1 MASPNF
7 DPNRAAMILLD
18 AATMGDRAT
27 VEKYDISSRTLQR
40 YRSRLA
46 NDQELTALV
55 AHKKAEQ
62 DKQWASEIPGAIAAC
77 IKFIANASQNLKP
90 DDPEAVH
97 AIAGAMKILSE
108 IAMTREVIEAR
119 LSAMENPTP

>member
-7 DPNRAAMILLD
+7 DPSRAAIILLD

-40 YRSRLA
+40 YRSRFA
-46 NDQELTALV
+46 SDQELSALV
-55 AHKKAEQ
+55 ALKKAEQ
-62 DKQWASEIPGAIAAC
+62 DRAWANEIPGAIAAC
-77 IKFIANASQNLKP
+77 IKFIGNAAQNLKP

-108 IAMTREVIEAR
+108 IVMTREVIEAR
-119 LSAMENPTP
+119 LSTKEYPTP